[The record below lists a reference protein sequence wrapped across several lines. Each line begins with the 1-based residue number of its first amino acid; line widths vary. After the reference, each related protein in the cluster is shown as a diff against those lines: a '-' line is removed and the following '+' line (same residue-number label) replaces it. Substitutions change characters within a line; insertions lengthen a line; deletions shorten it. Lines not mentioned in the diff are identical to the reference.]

1 MPLAIIDG
9 FVPFTIKAA
18 VKWHVAKT
26 VAVSP
31 TSSLV
36 SQTDAEGGLASTLK
50 KKQFRK
56 GRSKSFFLTYQFIE
70 RTVAVISFSVRATDL
85 PHCVGKTN
93 QTSQGS

>member
-1 MPLAIIDG
+1 M
-9 FVPFTIKAA
+9 
-18 VKWHVAKT
+18 KWNFAKT

-36 SQTDAEGGLASTLK
+36 SQTDAEGGLASNLK

-70 RTVAVISFSVRATDL
+70 RTVAVISFSVRAIAVTAVL
-85 PHCVGKTN
+85 NG
-93 QTSQGS
+93 GSSGGGGAR